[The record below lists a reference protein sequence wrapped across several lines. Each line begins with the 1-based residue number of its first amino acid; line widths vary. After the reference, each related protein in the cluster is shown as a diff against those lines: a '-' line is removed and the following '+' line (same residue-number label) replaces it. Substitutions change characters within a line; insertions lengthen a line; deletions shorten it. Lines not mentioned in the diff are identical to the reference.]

1 MEIKQLKLEKE
12 MYQEARNQGKT
23 FGQLLE
29 TLDPSEEYGDGPLSK
44 LSAVERQLA
53 AHDIRVKGPHA
64 DVLQKFFATTS
75 STVLFPDYVAA
86 QVHAGLMAASI
97 LPSLVATTT
106 NIDSHTYKKIKMA
119 ESEADRQMHIMGEGA
134 IIPTTSLATTDVA
147 ISLVKFGRMLE
158 ASYEA
163 LRLQRINVVSVFLQR
178 LGAQIGLDE
187 SDWAIATII
196 NGDGNSNALVDI
208 DSEVSGTLDYDELV
222 RLWIA
227 FANGYKLTTIVV
239 GNTLLRTILNMTEFK
254 DPEAGFS
261 FQRTGELVSP
271 LGARL
276 VQWSSAAVLPA
287 DYVLGV
293 DSRFGLEQITE
304 QEVTT
309 EVDRLISHQLERTA
323 VTKWTGFA
331 KLHDAAFQA
340 IDVTHA

>member
-12 MYQEARNQGKT
+12 MYQEARNKAET

-75 STVLFPDYVAA
+75 SAVLFPDYVAA

-106 NIDSHTYKKIKMA
+106 NIDSHTYKKLKMA
-119 ESEADRQMHIMGEGA
+119 ESEADRQMHTMGEGA

-187 SDWAIATII
+187 SDWAVETII
-196 NGDGNSNALVDI
+196 NGDGNSNALEDI

-276 VQWSSAAVLPA
+276 VQWSSEAVLPA

-309 EVDRLISHQLERTA
+309 EVDRLIDRQLERTA

-340 IDVTHA
+340 IDVTHV

>member
-12 MYQEARNQGKT
+12 MYQEARNKAET

-53 AHDIRVKGPHA
+53 AHDIRVKGPQA

-106 NIDSHTYKKIKMA
+106 NIDSHTYKTLKMA

-187 SDWAIATII
+187 SDWAVETII
-196 NGDGNSNALVDI
+196 NGDGNSNALEDI

-309 EVDRLISHQLERTA
+309 EVDRLIDRQLERTA